1 MVNGQENVI
10 YKQPSTC
17 FPVSRKRQD
26 LPAVTH
32 WVVAAGF
39 GEVG

>member
-10 YKQPSTC
+10 YKQPTC